1 MVKDTPHSKKNE
13 YSSEKTEKMRPPK
26 EVAGSQGSTQ
36 GNTYQ
41 NTLNQSNT
49 SNNNL
54 SQNDSYEKKEKIN
67 KYKMKI
73 ITSHQIE
80 VEGGV
85 EEPNV

>member
-1 MVKDTPHSKKNE
+1 
-13 YSSEKTEKMRPPK
+13 MRPAK
-26 EVAGSQGSTQ
+26 ELAISQGSTQ

-41 NTLNQSNT
+41 NKLNQSNT
-49 SNNNL
+49 SNNMSNNV
-54 SQNDSYEKKEKIN
+54 SQNDSYDRKEQKMN

-80 VEGGV
+80 VQGGG